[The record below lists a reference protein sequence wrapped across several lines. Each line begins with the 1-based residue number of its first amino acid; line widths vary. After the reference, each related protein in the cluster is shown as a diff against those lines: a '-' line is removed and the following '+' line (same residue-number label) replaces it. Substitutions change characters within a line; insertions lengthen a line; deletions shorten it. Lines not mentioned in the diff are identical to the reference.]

1 MSGGHR
7 SGGADSPAAN
17 LRMAATAPDDV
28 VSMAESGRHPH
39 VFHDPTGRRWNRVRL
54 ALALGLLLLL
64 AMAAVSWQRVQDPPT
79 LAGGQTL
86 PPPAT
91 VSDIAEDPPVIGAG
105 PLVRVV
111 RVDRPAGE
119 PAVAV
124 DPFTNEVLRQITGED
139 AATVGTSEYALDRY
153 GYSSAAS
160 KTISLTFD
168 DGPDPTW
175 TREILDVLHKH
186 GVPATFFPIASEA
199 VRHPELMKRIVDEGH
214 AVGNHTFTH
223 PVLTRANTR
232 QELVTADR
240 VVRATTGAQTSL
252 FRMPFNGD
260 YAPGGAHR
268 AEALNA
274 MLEAQR
280 LGYLISLDD
289 FDTNDWKYGDGRT
302 RPQSSMPLPRA
313 TSDNITVLL
322 HDGGGNRA
330 ETVEYLDRIIEWGRA
345 NGYTFHSLPQV
356 SQEVADGTSRGPSS
370 LWDYLV
376 YYSYRAVWFWP
387 GRLLQGLFLLAVVS
401 VAAGGLLNVSLAL
414 VRRAR
419 VRRRFA
425 AVPDQHSGPPV
436 SVVIAAFNEDKV
448 IEKTL
453 ASVVGSRYRD
463 LVEVIVVDDG
473 STDRT
478 AEVVNAA
485 SRRDSR
491 IRLIHQANAGKATA
505 LNRGFH
511 HARGDVV
518 VSLDA
523 DTIFTPDTV
532 TNLVRHF
539 TFDETGRLG
548 AACGMIKVGNL
559 RNLLSRWQGL
569 EYVTQV
575 GVERSAQDVLQ
586 GIMVIPGAC
595 AAWRRDAVLLAGGY
609 SHSTLTEDCDMALT
623 LQQRGYRVVQD
634 DEAVGLTEVP
644 EGVRALAK
652 QRFRWLYGNVQ
663 ALWKHRSMIL
673 NPRYGWL
680 GMLTMPLAVLSVLL
694 PIVFMPFVYA
704 MAVITL
710 QGQGLSLILLYVGLF
725 IGVQLIM
732 AAAGV
737 WLTRERPVHL
747 LMVPLYRVIYEPLR
761 AYLLYRALFS
771 VMRGVR
777 HDWNKVQRTGTVTV
791 PVRESPTKLA
801 S

>member
-1 MSGGHR
+1 MSGRHR
-7 SGGADSPAAN
+7 RGGDDIPAAN
-17 LRMAATAPDDV
+17 LPVASTSTDDAASPTP
-28 VSMAESGRHPH
+28 SRRQPH
-39 VFHDPTGRRWNRVRL
+39 IFHDPTGRRWNRVRFSIVI
-54 ALALGLLLLL
+54 ALLLLV
-64 AMAAVSWQRVQDPPT
+64 AAVAVSWQRVQQPPT
-79 LAGGQTL
+79 LSAGRAL
-86 PPPAT
+86 PPPET
-91 VSDIAEDPPVIGAG
+91 VSDIAGDPPVIGTG

-124 DPFTNEVLRQITGED
+124 DPFTDEVLRPITGDD
-139 AATVGTSEYALDRY
+139 AATVGTSRYAIDRY
-153 GYSSAAS
+153 GYSSAAH

-175 TREILDVLHKH
+175 TRKILDVLHKH
-186 GVPATFFPIASEA
+186 GVPATFFVNASEG
-199 VRHPELMKRIVDEGH
+199 VRHPDLMKRMVDEGH

-223 PVLTRANTR
+223 PFLTRAKAH

-240 VVRATTGAQTSL
+240 VIRATTGVQTSL

-260 YAPGGAHR
+260 KGGLLR
-268 AEALNA
+268 EEGLNA

-289 FDTNDWKYGDGRT
+289 FDTNDWKYGDNRT
-302 RPQSSMPLPRA
+302 RPQTPMPLPPA

-330 ETVEYLDRIIEWGRA
+330 ETLAYLERIIEWGRG

-356 SQEVADGTSRGPSS
+356 SQEIADATSRGPASV
-370 LWDYLV
+370 WDHLV
-376 YYSYRAVWFWP
+376 YQSYRAIWVWP
-387 GRLLQGLFLLAVVS
+387 GYLLQGLFVLAVVS
-401 VAAGGLLNVSLAL
+401 VAGGGLLNVSLAL
-414 VRRAR
+414 VRRVR
-419 VRRRFA
+419 VRRRLA
-425 AVPDQHSGPPV
+425 AVPEQQSGPPV
-436 SVVIAAFNEDKV
+436 SAVIAAYNEEKV
-448 IEKTL
+448 IAKTL
-453 ASVVGSRYRD
+453 TSILRSRYRD

-478 AEVVNAA
+478 AEVVNAMGG
-485 SRRDSR
+485 RDGR
-491 IRLIHQANAGKATA
+491 IRLIRQANAGKATA
-505 LNRGFH
+505 LNRGFR

-518 VSLDA
+518 VTLDA

-539 TFDETGRLG
+539 SLDEPGRLG
-548 AACGMIKVGNL
+548 AACGVIKVGNL
-559 RNLLSRWQGL
+559 GNVLSRWQGL

-595 AAWRRDAVLLAGGY
+595 SAWRRDAVLLAGGY
-609 SHSTLTEDCDMALT
+609 SHSTMTEDCDMALA
-623 LQQRGYRVVQD
+623 LQRRGYRVVQD

-644 EGVRALAK
+644 EGVRTLAK
-652 QRFRWLYGNVQ
+652 QRFRWLYGNIQ
-663 ALWKHRSMIL
+663 ALWKHRTMIL

-694 PIVFMPFVYA
+694 PIIFMPFVYA

-710 QGQGLSLILLYVGLF
+710 QGQGLPLILFYVGLF
-725 IGVQLIM
+725 MGVQLIA

-737 WLTRERPVHL
+737 WLTRERPIHL

-761 AYLLYRALFS
+761 AYLLYKALFS
-771 VMRGVR
+771 IMRGTR
-777 HDWNKVQRTGTVTV
+777 HDWNKLHRTGTVALPIRDN
-791 PVRESPTKLA
+791 PVDLA